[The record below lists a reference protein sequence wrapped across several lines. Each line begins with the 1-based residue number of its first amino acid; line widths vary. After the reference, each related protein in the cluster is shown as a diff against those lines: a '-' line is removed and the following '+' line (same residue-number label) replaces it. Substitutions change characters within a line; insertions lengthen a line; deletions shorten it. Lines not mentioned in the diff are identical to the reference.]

1 MIMISK
7 AVQKSNLCQL
17 HVDYCGFSFEGA
29 KAIAE
34 MITFNSNIVS
44 VNLWDPITLEGACL
58 LASLITICKKLKFD
72 EEYQEDPMVKGFM
85 QNALIPMY
93 NDVPYS

>member
-17 HVDYCGFSFEGA
+17 HVDHCGFSFEGV
-29 KAIAE
+29 KTLAE
-34 MITFNSNIVS
+34 MITFNSNSVS

-58 LASLITICKKLKFD
+58 LASLITICRKLKFD
-72 EEYQEDPMVKGFM
+72 EEYQEKPTVKSFM
-85 QNALIPMY
+85 QNAAIPMY
-93 NDVPYS
+93 YDVPYS